1 MTRETAD
8 VWHDDYY
15 DRLEGRGIYRHY
27 VEPEYDPDAE
37 PDYGRMN
44 AALANLE
51 LTVEELNHEHQLKLQ
66 RMQQLEDAI
75 KHLNRLTRG
84 KRQW

>member
-1 MTRETAD
+1 MTREAAD

-15 DRLEGRGIYRHY
+15 DRLEGKGIYKHY

-44 AALANLE
+44 TAMTKLQ
-51 LTVEELNHEHQLKLQ
+51 LTVEDLNEQHRQKLE
-66 RMQQLEDAI
+66 RMQQLADSI
-75 KHLNRLTRG
+75 NHLKYLTRG
-84 KRQW
+84 NK

>member
-15 DRLEGRGIYRHY
+15 DRLEGKGIYKHY

-37 PDYGRMN
+37 ADYGRMN
-44 AALANLE
+44 TAMSKLQ
-51 LTVEELNHEHQLKLQ
+51 LTVEDLNEQHRQKLE
-66 RMQQLEDAI
+66 RMQQLADAI
-75 KHLNRLTRG
+75 NHLKYLTRG
-84 KRQW
+84 NK

>member
-15 DRLEGRGIYRHY
+15 DRLEGKGIYKHY

-37 PDYGRMN
+37 PDYSRMN
-44 AALANLE
+44 TAMAKLQ
-51 LTVEELNHEHQLKLQ
+51 LTVEDLNEQHRQKLE
-66 RMQQLEDAI
+66 RMQQLADSI
-75 KHLNRLTRG
+75 NHLKYLTRG
-84 KRQW
+84 NK

>member
-15 DRLEGRGIYRHY
+15 DRLEGKGIYKHY

-44 AALANLE
+44 TAMAKLQ
-51 LTVEELNHEHQLKLQ
+51 LTVEDLNEQHRQKLE
-66 RMQQLEDAI
+66 RMQQLADSI
-75 KHLNRLTRG
+75 NHLKYLTRG
-84 KRQW
+84 NK

>member
-15 DRLEGRGIYRHY
+15 DRLEGKGIYRHS

-37 PDYGRMN
+37 ADYSRMN
-44 AALANLE
+44 TAMAKLE
-51 LTVEELNHEHQLKLQ
+51 LTVEDLNEQHRQKLE
-66 RMQQLEDAI
+66 RMQQLADSI
-75 KHLNRLTRG
+75 NHLKYLTRG
-84 KRQW
+84 NK